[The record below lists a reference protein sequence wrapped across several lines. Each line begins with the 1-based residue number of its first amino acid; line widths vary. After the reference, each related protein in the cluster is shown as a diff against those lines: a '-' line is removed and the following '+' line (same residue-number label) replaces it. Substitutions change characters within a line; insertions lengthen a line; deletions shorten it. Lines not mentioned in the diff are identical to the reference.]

1 MSEDGTSMG
10 PMAEAAEAVGVISGS
25 NRPEAAGHRFGPE
38 LTCIECGKT
47 WETHQ
52 VDPSVCTP
60 QPEFAAQYQTH
71 LKGEL

>member
-1 MSEDGTSMG
+1 MQPVGDVAT
-10 PMAEAAEAVGVISGS
+10 AVGLISGS

-52 VDPSVCTP
+52 VDPTVCAP
-60 QPEFAAQYQTH
+60 QPDFSTQYQSLASEDH
-71 LKGEL
+71 

>member
-1 MSEDGTSMG
+1 LSEDGTSM
-10 PMAEAAEAVGVISGS
+10 PALPTAAVGIIAGS

-52 VDPSVCTP
+52 VEPTVCTP
-60 QPEFAAQYQTH
+60 QPEFASQFQTR
-71 LKGEL
+71 LKDEF

>member
-10 PMAEAAEAVGVISGS
+10 AVADVEATVGVISGS
-25 NRPEAAGHRFGPE
+25 KRPEAAGHRFGPE

-52 VDPSVCTP
+52 VEPTVCTP
-60 QPEFAAQYQTH
+60 QPDFAAQYQTQ